1 MGKLVV
7 LKIISGDWERGFPV
21 ALQIGEEDRLPTT
34 EEFGNLPGC
43 SKLVEDCQQWQYS
56 YKHLPVLLRLDI
68 PECQETNISNL
79 EKCRQ
84 AAEALCNTLN
94 SWLDSESFRPLKER
108 LLQKLPESE
117 PIRFV
122 IQTENPQLQQLP
134 WHLWKF
140 FEDYSQAEVALS
152 APHLEAIEKT
162 ATAKNKVRIL
172 AILGDSEK
180 INISKDRE
188 FLENL
193 PDADVCF
200 LPEPTREKVNDC
212 LWSEQWDVLFFAGHS
227 RTEGERGRISIN
239 KEDSLTIGE
248 LKNGLKKAI
257 ERGLQL
263 AIFNSCDGLGLARD
277 LADLHIPQTIV
288 MREPVPDEVAQQFLI
303 NFLKEYAENSRPL
316 NLALRHARE
325 RLQGLEKDYPCASWL
340 PVICQN
346 PAEIPPTW
354 QQLRDGVGQDG
365 IAPHNQQK
373 SIFRHFTYPI
383 LAAGFVA
390 ALTTF
395 GIRQAGI
402 LQPLELKAF
411 DRLME
416 NRPLEPPDDRFLIIA
431 ITDEDLRYQDEM
443 GMERQGSLAD
453 AALEQIFKKLKPHK
467 PRAIGLDIYRGFPV
481 RGKSRDSSVA
491 AANLSAASLEPIL
504 GKLNPQER
512 QIIGLD
518 IYRESPGKGDRADLA
533 MQLQETPH
541 FFAICKGGDSAASKG
556 VSPPPEVSQERIGFT
571 DIVLDDDG
579 VLRRH
584 LWGATFPTNS
594 ACQSKWSLSLRLA
607 WEYLRSEGIGL
618 KGTPESNF
626 KFKLGKATLKYL
638 EQSTGG
644 YQKLDDFGYQMLLN
658 YRNTK
663 RGQLPKSVTLKDF
676 LNNPVNPD
684 WVEDK
689 IVLIGITAFSFKNYV
704 ATPYSRNRQRSEKI
718 PGVFVQAEM
727 TSQIIS
733 AALGD
738 RPLLGFWPQWGEFF
752 WIFGWSLAGGLLA
765 WQLRSC
771 WIFVAPTAGAIVLLY
786 GTCLFF
792 LIQGTWVPL
801 VPSALALVLTEI
813 TIVLIPKIAGD
824 SKE

>member
-43 SKLVEDCQQWQYS
+43 SKLVEDCEQWQYS

-68 PECQETNISNL
+68 PECQETNISNR

-84 AAEALCNTLN
+84 AAEVLCNTLN

-108 LLQKLPESE
+108 LLKKLPESE

-152 APHLEAIEKT
+152 APHLEAIEKIS
-162 ATAKNKVRIL
+162 TAKNKVRIL

-227 RTEGERGRISIN
+227 RTEGETGRISIN

-288 MREPVPDEVAQQFLI
+288 MREPVPDEVAQKFLI

-365 IAPHNQQK
+365 IAPQREKK
-373 SIFRHFTYPI
+373 SILRYFTYPM
-383 LAAGFVA
+383 LAAGVVA
-390 ALTTF
+390 LSIF
-395 GIRQAGI
+395 GIRKAGI
-402 LQPLELKAF
+402 LQPVELKAF

-416 NRPLEPPDDRFLIIA
+416 NRPLEAPDDRFLIIA
-431 ITDEDLRYQDEM
+431 ITDEDLRYQNEM

-453 AALEQIFKKLKPHK
+453 AALEKILKKLKPHK
-467 PRAIGLDIYRGFPV
+467 PRAIGLEVYRDFPV
-481 RGKSRDSSVA
+481 IPKSS
-491 AANLSAASLEPIL
+491 
-504 GKLNPQER
+504 
-512 QIIGLD
+512 
-518 IYRESPGKGDRADLA
+518 DRADLEV
-533 MQLQETPH
+533 QLQETPN
-541 FFAICKGGDSAASKG
+541 FFGICKGGDSAASKG
-556 VSPPPEVSQERIGFT
+556 ISPPSEVPPERIGFT
-571 DIVLDDDG
+571 DIVLDNDG

-584 LWGATFPTNS
+584 LWRATFETNS
-594 ACQSKWSLSLRLA
+594 ACQSKWSLSLLLA
-607 WEYLRSEGIGL
+607 LEYLRSQGIES
-618 KGTPESNF
+618 KKTPESNLE
-626 KFKLGKATLKYL
+626 LGKATLKYL
-638 EQSTGG
+638 EQPTGG
-644 YQKLDDFGYQMLLN
+644 YQKLDDWGYQMLLN

-676 LNNPVNPD
+676 INNRVNPD

-689 IVLIGITAFSFKNYV
+689 IVLIGVTALSFKDYF
-704 ATPYSRNRQRSEKI
+704 ATPYSRNRQLSEKI
-718 PGVFVQAEM
+718 PGVFLQAEM

-738 RPLLGFWPQWGEFF
+738 RPLLGFWPQWGEFL

-771 WIFVAPTAGAIVLLY
+771 WIFVARTAVAIVILY

-792 LIQGTWVPL
+792 LIQGTWIPL
-801 VPSALALVLTEI
+801 VPSALALVFTEI
-813 TIVLIPKIAGD
+813 TIVLTPKIAGD